1 MYYLSLG
8 AYIAYT
14 VSKIYQNE
22 NINMFGSN
30 TIRVWGQRLETE
42 MFYVYDDSNCEQK
55 IQRQFS
61 QLILSQIHKFINPNI
76 YLSQRNYVIVSPN
89 LI

>member
-1 MYYLSLG
+1 M
-8 AYIAYT
+8 
-14 VSKIYQNE
+14 KILIFLVQMPFLRQ
-22 NINMFGSN
+22 MF
-30 TIRVWGQRLETE
+30 RFWGQRLKTE
-42 MFYVYDDSNCEQK
+42 MYYVYDDYNCEQK

-61 QLILSQIHKFINPNI
+61 QLISSQIHKFINPNI